1 VPRVEEGENA
11 TFKHLASGKGLLL
24 TRRIDPALWPA
35 HLIDPSRLRQILSN
49 LVSNAIKFTHAGTVS
64 LEVKVLETKL
74 ENDPAHQQLCF
85 SVHDSGIGMS
95 TETQRRLFEPFQQGE
110 SETSRRYGG
119 TGLGLAIS
127 RQLIELMGGTIQVTS
142 TEGLGTYVSA
152 MLAAEQASVSAIR
165 DDGQTS
171 SGERPPVAV
180 SAPAGTKL
188 LIVDD
193 HPVNLAML
201 KRQLKVL
208 GLEADTASSGLE
220 ALAKWRREGHSLV
233 ITDLQ
238 MPEMDGYTFARAIR
252 AEQDQGTK
260 RKPTVVA
267 FTANTHSEALEHCMD
282 AGMDDYLTKPAELVT
297 LRAKL
302 AQWLGSDAPLRT
314 APSARPAS
322 APGAN
327 PIDRARIQQ
336 LAGGP
341 QGIAEVLAE
350 LESGVLADI
359 AGLQVALET
368 ADCAALRRA
377 GHRIKGSALTIG
389 AERLATLAA
398 RVVDAPAGVDAP
410 QLMGSAHA
418 LLEELERVLVSARVH
433 RKAPSS

>member
-1 VPRVEEGENA
+1 
-11 TFKHLASGKGLLL
+11 
-24 TRRIDPALWPA
+24 
-35 HLIDPSRLRQILSN
+35 
-49 LVSNAIKFTHAGTVS
+49 
-64 LEVKVLETKL
+64 KL
-74 ENDPAHQQLCF
+74 ENDPARQTLCF

-95 TETQRRLFEPFQQGE
+95 AETQRRLFEPFQQGE

-142 TEGLGTYVSA
+142 TEGLGTRVSVT
-152 MLAAEQASVSAIR
+152 LAAEQASVSAIR
-165 DDGQTS
+165 DDGRTS
-171 SGERPPVAV
+171 SGERAPVAV
-180 SAPAGTKL
+180 CAPAGTKL

-208 GLEADTASSGLE
+208 GLEANTASSGVE

-252 AEQDQGTK
+252 AEQDQGNK
-260 RKPTVVA
+260 RRPTVVA
-267 FTANTHSEALEHCMD
+267 FTANTHSEALEQCMD

-322 APGAN
+322 APGGN

-350 LESGVLADI
+350 LESGVRADI
-359 AGLQVALET
+359 AALQVALES
-368 ADCAALRRA
+368 ANCAALRRA

-389 AERLATLAA
+389 AEHLAA
-398 RVVDAPAGVDAP
+398 LAAHVVDAPAGVDAP
-410 QLMGSAHA
+410 QLMRSAHA
-418 LLEELERVLVSARVH
+418 LVDELERVLVSARVH
-433 RKAPSS
+433 RNAPSS